1 MLHGYSGSSWSDHPC
16 LCFKDASGLGPG
28 CHDIAASRQAATG
41 GNEDL
46 SFVPHDVE
54 DVGDEICEA
63 TQLVYLGTV
72 SRVLPGN
79 AAAYRG
85 IGTEAAES
93 PEFSRPISRPSADF
107 VT

>member
-1 MLHGYSGSSWSDHPC
+1 ML
-16 LCFKDASGLGPG
+16 
-28 CHDIAASRQAATG
+28 
-41 GNEDL
+41 
-46 SFVPHDVE
+46 E

-85 IGTEAAES
+85 IGTEAA
-93 PEFSRPISRPSADF
+93 PVTGVLAPDFSAVGGFRHLMDARCEVCWHRGRRVIL
-107 VT
+107 

>member
-1 MLHGYSGSSWSDHPC
+1 MAAVARAGPTTRD
-16 LCFKDASGLGPG
+16 CFKDGSCLGPG

-46 SFVPHDVE
+46 SFVLRDVE
-54 DVGDEICEA
+54 EVGDEICEA

-93 PEFSRPISRPSADF
+93 PEFSRPISRPSAGF

>member
-1 MLHGYSGSSWSDHPC
+1 MRRVRMKASLLFLSML
-16 LCFKDASGLGPG
+16 
-28 CHDIAASRQAATG
+28 
-41 GNEDL
+41 
-46 SFVPHDVE
+46 E